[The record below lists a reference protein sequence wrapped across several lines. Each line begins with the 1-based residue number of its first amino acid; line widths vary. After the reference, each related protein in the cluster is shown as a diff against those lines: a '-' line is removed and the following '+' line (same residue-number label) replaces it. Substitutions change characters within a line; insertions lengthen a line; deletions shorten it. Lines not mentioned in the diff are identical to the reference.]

1 MRRRFLRRLLAVVSA
16 AIVILAST
24 VSAAAAD
31 PQNGFKT
38 KQPAMLAA
46 GPDAPVGT
54 EIKPIITVGDTIGGY
69 RYEAIPDGISLLQS
83 GKNEAHVFVNHET
96 STVPFPYPV
105 GALNDFDNAQASRL
119 VIRKGGAILD
129 ASMIIPSIA
138 GYHRFCSS
146 FLGTSATGFS
156 RPILFNNEEGIDWVN
171 ETGTQWPATEGAD
184 NAREIGAVVASDV
197 TAAGTPYKTIW
208 GMGRL
213 NHENSV
219 GVPGYGKPVLLSGDD
234 SFNQVAAQSQVYA
247 YIADNADA
255 VWADTGTL
263 YAFVPDDAYASV
275 NDYFDF
281 AINSATDI
289 SGHFIPV
296 PKAIATG
303 KDAAGNDV
311 TSADLFEDDGV
322 TPFPAPPSNGTWQRG
337 PGVTAGPGIDGP
349 QWVLEHW
356 GDMHNVFQFL
366 RIEDIATDKRPGMSN
381 VVYLADSGRGLRED
395 QAFAPQAFRSTN
407 GRIWKMVLD
416 RSNPTIVRSLT
427 VLIEG
432 DDHPVKTV
440 GEIHQ
445 PDNLE
450 TTAAGSLMVTED
462 PGSSQQFPVGSTDPA
477 ATTARLWWVN
487 LATGGM
493 TVAAKVD
500 QTADEGPTDVDAA
513 AAGNL
518 GAWESSG
525 VVDASEVFGP
535 GAFLVTIQAST
546 LWLEKEIV
554 APADDPGP
562 LKRGFTKKR
571 SGGQLVLLRVPG
583 A

>member
-24 VSAAAAD
+24 ISAAAAD

-381 VVYLADSGRGLRED
+381 VVYLADSGRGLRDD

-450 TTAAGSLMVTED
+450 TTPNALYVTED
-462 PGSSQQFPVGSTDPA
+462 PGSAQQFTLAEQTSDA
-477 ATTARLWWVN
+477 ARATTGRLWQYKF
-487 LATGGM
+487 TGSG
-493 TVAAKVD
+493 TDGTLGVVAKVD
-500 QTADEGPTDVDAA
+500 QSADEGPTDVDSAA
-513 AAGNL
+513 APGRW
-518 GAWESSG
+518 GEWESTG
-525 VVDASEVFGP
+525 IVDVSSVFGP
-535 GAFLVTIQAST
+535 GKFLINVQAHTLFVEQQVVTSWT
-546 LWLEKEIV
+546 N
-554 APADDPGP
+554 
-562 LKRGFTKKR
+562 KRE
-571 SGGQLVLLRVPG
+571 GGQLLLITIPG
-583 A
+583 G